1 MSRVILMCGPAGSG
15 KSTVA
20 RTLELEGYERLSV
33 DTVAWDRGYRSHPLP
48 EPVAENIGAE
58 IKDRLVELVREGAD
72 VVVDLSFWSRRSRDD
87 CRDLLAA
94 LGVVPEVWYLA
105 TPREVV
111 LARMAARDNTDPDS
125 LVLPDGTAAAYF
137 DDFEVPTVEE
147 GPLRIIEWSPGDI

>member
-1 MSRVILMCGPAGSG
+1 MSRAILMCGPAGSG

-33 DTVAWDRGYRSHPLP
+33 DTLAWERGYRRHPLP
-48 EPVAENIGAE
+48 EAVAESIRAE
-58 IKDRLVELVREGAD
+58 IKGRLVELVREGAD

-87 CRDLLAA
+87 YRDLLAP
-94 LGVVPEVWYLA
+94 LGVVAEVWYLA

-137 DDFEVPTVEE
+137 DDFEVPTLEE
-147 GPLRIIEWSPGDI
+147 GPLRIIEWSRER

>member
-33 DTVAWDRGYRSHPLP
+33 DTLAWDRGYRSHPLP
-48 EPVAENIGAE
+48 EPVAETIGAE
-58 IKDRLVELVREGAD
+58 IKARLVKLVREGAD

-87 CRDLLAA
+87 YRELLAT

-111 LARMAARDNTDPDS
+111 LARMATRDNTDPDS

-147 GPLRIIEWSPGDI
+147 EPLKIIEWSPEDM

>member
-1 MSRVILMCGPAGSG
+1 MGRVILMCGPAGSG

-48 EPVAENIGAE
+48 EPVAENIRAE
-58 IKDRLVELVREGAD
+58 IKDRLVELVRERAD

-87 CRDLLAA
+87 YRDLLAN
-94 LGVVPEVWYLA
+94 LGVIPEVWYLA

-111 LARMAARDNTDPDS
+111 LARIAARDNTDPDS
-125 LVLPDGTAAAYF
+125 LVLPDAMAAAYF
-137 DDFEVPTVEE
+137 DDFEVPTAAE
-147 GPLRIIEWSPGDI
+147 GPLRIIEWSPEAI

>member
-33 DTVAWDRGYRSHPLP
+33 DAVAWDRGYRSSPLP
-48 EPVAENIGAE
+48 EPIAEIIRAE

-87 CRDLLAA
+87 YRELLTS

-147 GPLRIIEWSPGDI
+147 GPLRIVESSPGDI